1 MQGEGSHPRVMGLGL
16 GDAVWGGCGL
26 VWGPGISGREI
37 QHRGNEI
44 VKIWGKTKE
53 LGQNGWVRE

>member
-1 MQGEGSHPRVMGLGL
+1 MHPSVMKLGL

-26 VWGPGISGREI
+26 VWGLGSSGREI